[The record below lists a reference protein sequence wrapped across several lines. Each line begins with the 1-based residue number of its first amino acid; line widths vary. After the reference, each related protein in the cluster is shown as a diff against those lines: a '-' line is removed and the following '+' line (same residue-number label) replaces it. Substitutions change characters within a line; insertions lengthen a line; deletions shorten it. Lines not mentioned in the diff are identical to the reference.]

1 MKNIIFAFLLSF
13 VTVFAFGQTKDT
25 TYTVNENGVFYKVR
39 SLEYSNLNKSLTYE
53 YIGDSSATF
62 GYYQNLIESRLND
75 MAIEVQSVANFT
87 KGLNQITATSTRTLG
102 ISGKNILD
110 TLQAQNEAWYLNG
123 TWTLAG
129 EAAGSVTF
137 TKTNAGQLRYKIDAG
152 SVRNATPYGKQAVI
166 LIGYPAVG
174 QSTIFYFDGQRRMIR
189 PDNKVRL
196 VRSSATVARK

>member
-1 MKNIIFAFLLSF
+1 MA
-13 VTVFAFGQTKDT
+13 VFAFAQTKDT

-39 SLEYSNLNKSLTYE
+39 SIEYANLNKSLVYE
-53 YIGDSSATF
+53 HIGDSSATF

-75 MAIEVQSVANFT
+75 MAIEVKSVANFT
-87 KGLNQITATSTRTLG
+87 KELNQITATSARTLA

-110 TLQAQNEAWYLNG
+110 TLQSQNEAWYLNG

-129 EAAGSVTF
+129 EAAGSVVF

-152 SVRNATPYGKQAVI
+152 NVRNATPYGKQAVI
-166 LIGYPAVG
+166 LTGYPATG
-174 QSTIFYFDGQRRMIR
+174 QSTIFYFDGTRRMIR

-196 VRSSATVARK
+196 VRSSANVARK